1 MCPGITL
8 VYLCDHTLSSW
19 RHCARFSEYSNAQG
33 TQGLWSLVPLCLIVQ
48 FRSQMLKKKK
58 ESDSVIVTLRQ
69 ALAARDLSAMLCEGL
84 GEGLPSHRGQRGHL
98 GGSDAL
104 AGIWRLMD
112 ISRRRREERGYRCAE
127 THRTQERQ
135 KHSSDGHDRVS
146 R

>member
-1 MCPGITL
+1 
-8 VYLCDHTLSSW
+8 
-19 RHCARFSEYSNAQG
+19 
-33 TQGLWSLVPLCLIVQ
+33 
-48 FRSQMLKKKK
+48 MLKKKK